1 MMSGTFLKFAES
13 MYSLQFFINFRGDA
27 PVTLENGFI
36 PSALA
41 FGPSALSCP
50 QKGPH
55 FSPPLDESDYP
66 FTHSTPRD
74 RSDAI

>member
-1 MMSGTFLKFAES
+1 MMSGTFFKFAES

-55 FSPPLDESDYP
+55 FPHWPKKVQFFHLWPP
-66 FTHSTPRD
+66 
-74 RSDAI
+74 